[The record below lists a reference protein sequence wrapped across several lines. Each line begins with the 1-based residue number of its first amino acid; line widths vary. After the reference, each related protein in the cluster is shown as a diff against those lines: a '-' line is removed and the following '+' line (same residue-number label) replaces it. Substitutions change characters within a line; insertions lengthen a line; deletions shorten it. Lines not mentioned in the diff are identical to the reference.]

1 VHGSAPTPA
10 RRAGGDGDHAPLRL
24 LLVEDDDGDAL
35 IVTELL
41 ADEDDRLEVER
52 ARSVAEAGTALADG
66 PIACVLLDLGLP
78 DAVGLDAL
86 ERLRDTQSGAAIV
99 VLTGD
104 GDEERG
110 TAAVA
115 AGAEDYLVK
124 GQVDGRVLVRA
135 VRYAVERR
143 QAAAVRQELRAAQI
157 QAQEATRLER
167 GLLPVP
173 ILPDTT
179 LTAGAGYRPGRQR
192 TLLGGDFY
200 DAIQTPDGAVRL
212 LIGDVCGHG
221 PDEAALGVCLRVAW
235 RTLVLNDAPDD
246 DVLPTLERVV
256 EHERH
261 ASEVFATVATVR
273 IAPGRDVAHVRS
285 AGHPPPL
292 LLGPDGAVPC
302 PPVPGRLPVGVLD
315 GQTWPAVEVPLPP
328 QWGVLLFTD
337 GLIEGHAE
345 PGGHRR
351 LGVDGLTRIVG
362 ATAAARDWRADP
374 DGFVAALIDELERRN
389 ERLLLDDLAALL
401 LVGSRRP

>member
-10 RRAGGDGDHAPLRL
+10 RRAGADGDSPPPRV

-41 ADEDDRLEVER
+41 ADEDAALELER
-52 ARSVAEAGTALADG
+52 ASTQAEAETVLAAG
-66 PIACVLLDLGLP
+66 GVACVLLDLGLP
-78 DAVGLDAL
+78 DATGLGAL
-86 ERLRDTQSGAAIV
+86 ERLRDAQAGAAIV

-110 TAAVA
+110 TAAVG

-157 QAQEATRLER
+157 QAREAPRLER

-173 ILPDTT
+173 ILPDET
-179 LTAGAGYRPGRQR
+179 LSAGAGYRPGRER

-200 DAIQTPDGAVRL
+200 DAIQTPDGAVRM

-261 ASEVFATVATVR
+261 APEVFATVATVYISR
-273 IAPGRDVAHVRS
+273 ERDAAHIRA
-285 AGHPPPL
+285 AGHPAPL
-292 LLGPDGAVPC
+292 LLGPGGPVPC
-302 PPVPGRLPVGVLD
+302 PPLGGRLPIGVMD
-315 GQTWPAVEVPLPP
+315 GETWPLTRVALPA

-345 PGGHRR
+345 RGAQQR
-351 LGVDGLTRIVG
+351 LGIDGLTAIVG
-362 ATAAARDWRADP
+362 ATAATHPWRDAP
-374 DGFVAALIDELERRN
+374 DAFVAALIDEVERRN

-401 LVGSRRP
+401 LVGSRRT